1 MNLTFTLQSAYTGA
15 TYVAGPFNI
24 TGITSDDVAHELATG
39 VTKTELTTGYSI
51 NTVFETLT
59 GGTIQSTTTCNT
71 SQTWY
76 VGSAPP
82 PENPN
87 NEILLRSGTSNNNG
101 TACTQALLSNFNTA
115 VWHPTDTVLVEGHT
129 YYDHN
134 GNIFSGAMGYFS
146 DGITVGRISYQGLY
160 TRQTSCS
167 GV

>member
-24 TGITSDDVAHELATG
+24 TGITSDDVAHELATN
-39 VTKTELTTGYSI
+39 VTKNELITGYSI
-51 NTVFETLT
+51 NTVLETLT
-59 GGTIQSTTTCNT
+59 GGTIQSTSTCNT

-82 PENPN
+82 PQNTNYFIPLASGSAGYN
-87 NEILLRSGTSNNNG
+87 GSACIQAQLL
-101 TACTQALLSNFNTA
+101 NFNTG
-115 VWHPTDTVLVEGHT
+115 VYHPTDTMLVDGHT

-134 GNIFSGAMGYFS
+134 GNVFSGAMGYFS
-146 DGITVGRISYQGLY
+146 DGTNVGRISYQGYFTL
-160 TRQTSCS
+160 QEPCS